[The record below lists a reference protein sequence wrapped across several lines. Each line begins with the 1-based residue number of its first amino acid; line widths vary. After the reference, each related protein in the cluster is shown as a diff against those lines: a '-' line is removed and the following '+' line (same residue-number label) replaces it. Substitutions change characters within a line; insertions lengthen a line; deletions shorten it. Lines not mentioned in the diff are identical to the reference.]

1 MFTSILAIAT
11 LAATAY
17 AGGCHTGSK
26 NSTVLSTQ
34 SPAQPNPYNHSVS
47 LQKQAPKLTR
57 APDNNVGKYCAFNP
71 DSDAYLD
78 AANAY
83 CYQFRNG
90 ATLEKGAYV
99 YQVRLANMPDGF
111 GGHQT
116 FWGELIFVFLF
127 SKLALLLLVFF
138 LYSFSLSSFSFFS
151 FSFFSF
157 SFFLIFSFFFPCI
170 C

>member
-34 SPAQPNPYNHSVS
+34 LPAQPNPYNHSVS

-116 FWGELIFVFLF
+116 FWGELIFVFLSF
-127 SKLALLLLVFF
+127 ELALLLLVLF
-138 LYSFSLSSFSFFS
+138 LYSFSLSFL
-151 FSFFSF
+151 SFFSF
-157 SFFLIFSFFFPCI
+157 SFFLIFSFFFFFSRI